1 MAPAETVDIR
11 PEAPPREHPPV
22 SDVALWTSVLSGPVV
37 FLINLQINYVMVD
50 WACNT
55 GNDWAL
61 HVVHLVALIAT
72 VAGTLLG
79 IALWRRV
86 GGGWPDAGA
95 GSVSRSRLLATMGVI
110 GGLLFAVS
118 ILAQWITVM
127 VLGSCLR
134 A

>member
-1 MAPAETVDIR
+1 MATVDVR
-11 PEAPPREHPPV
+11 PEAGPREHPPV
-22 SDVALWTSVLSGPVV
+22 SDLALWTSVLTGPVV
-37 FLINLQINYVMVD
+37 FLVNLQVNYVMVD

-61 HVVHLVALIAT
+61 HVVHAVALVVSLA
-72 VAGTLLG
+72 AAWLG
-79 IALWRRV
+79 RVLWTRV
-86 GGGWPDAGA
+86 GGGWPDSHDGPD
-95 GSVSRSRLLATMGVI
+95 SRSRLLAVVGTL

-127 VLGSCLR
+127 VLGACPR